1 MALCWFKAKHL
12 KTFHSSPSWLPFSAF
27 LRLNKGLFCSSKH
40 SKHIFL
46 VLFKA
51 PIHLR
56 WGKICMRVCDLYDY
70 HHNMP
75 LPGMLVGGQMRW
87 ALFWSSLKVGSGA
100 VCLLLIVWDSRLGSL
115 GIPVTDGPKLWPER
129 CASGIQPAA
138 SPIHSLVSF
147 PTQFLSLSAFVFA
160 NSLSFSSSAS
170 HFSHLSA
177 FCVSRLFHAAHLFV
191 KTGKKDVE
199 TIFQFVLQLITK
211 KWQHIELNMKV
222 FEVERLIWL

>member
-12 KTFHSSPSWLPFSAF
+12 KTLHSSPSWLPFSAF
-27 LRLNKGLFCSSKH
+27 LPLNKGLFCSSKH

-56 WGKICMRVCDLYDY
+56 RGKICMRLCDLYDY

-75 LPGMLVGGQMRW
+75 LLGMFVRGRMRW
-87 ALFWSSLKVGSGA
+87 ALFWSSLKVGAGA
-100 VCLLLIVWDSRLGSL
+100 VCLLLIVRDSRLRSL
-115 GIPVTDGPKLWPER
+115 GIPLTDGPKLWPER

-170 HFSHLSA
+170 HFSRLSPSVP
-177 FCVSRLFHAAHLFV
+177 FRAAHLFV
-191 KTGKKDVE
+191 KMEKK
-199 TIFQFVLQLITK
+199 L
-211 KWQHIELNMKV
+211 
-222 FEVERLIWL
+222 